1 MSVIT
6 MTHQPI
12 IKLCKYLY
20 NAGYSDFCISDEC
33 REKYTELFNE
43 PLAENIEGERMN
55 QNLIKVIELLG
66 FDKCKGTRK
75 STRLAIDLL
84 PAELTDY
91 IQIHDY
97 DGQESVYIS
106 YDEAYSN
113 LLAQVMK
120 EGVISDENKIKY
132 ERINYIRLMCCKHEF
147 SNEEIFAT
155 FCQRSK

>member
-1 MSVIT
+1 MSN
-6 MTHQPI
+6 QPI

-20 NAGYSDFCISDEC
+20 NAGYCEFSISDEC
-33 REKYTELFNE
+33 REKYKELYGE
-43 PLAENIEGERMN
+43 ELAKDIEGERMN
-55 QNLIKVIELLG
+55 PNLIKVIELLG

-84 PAELTDY
+84 PEELTDY

-120 EGVISDENKIKY
+120 EGVISDENKAKY